1 MYSLIWPPKEPKPWP
16 LRFSSD
22 LSQKKLA
29 FITMTPLYLVIG
41 DGYTPPFFLHH
52 LKPQIVVTDFDFEIP
67 YQTLITMKDIGLR
80 RYIYNG
86 TGARWH
92 VYGSMC
98 WRTGCGH
105 GARRSVR
112 HWRVRR
118 LGPRLGCGAREREL

>member
-86 TGARWH
+86 KPLVVLNLSSISQILALE
-92 VYGSMC
+92 
-98 WRTGCGH
+98 
-105 GARRSVR
+105 AN
-112 HWRVRR
+112 
-118 LGPRLGCGAREREL
+118 LQPRF